1 MRWGISVSVLCMGT
15 VLFETQAYQQS
26 EEARPAQ
33 TQQSESSEFWS
44 DSAVDSLYV
53 FSNGQSICLSGWME
67 IEDGKQ
73 LFTDYALRD
82 CDTSEILGG
91 ETSVLGLGGSH
102 LSFSND
108 TLWVSQIDLLA
119 MGENLEFVKFPWK
132 IKAYYLEDGSFGYT
146 EGLNENFR
154 YDQQT
159 IESVL
164 KEYET
169 TELRTQQEDW
179 EYVDS
184 VLMRLAN
191 KQLIAAIS
199 GSEKSEMYFKEFKTR
214 VKPDGIYASWYIV
227 MENMLKFAK
236 GE

>member
-1 MRWGISVSVLCMGT
+1 MRWVISMSVLCMEA
-15 VLFETQAYQQS
+15 VFFNAQAYQQS

-33 TQQSESSEFWS
+33 TQQTESSESWS
-44 DSAVDSLYV
+44 GSIIDTLFE
-53 FSNGQSICLSGWME
+53 FSSDKGICLHGWME

-146 EGLNENFR
+146 EGLYENFR

-191 KQLIAAIS
+191 KLLIAAIS

-214 VKPDGIYASWYIV
+214 VKPDGIYGSWYII

>member
-1 MRWGISVSVLCMGT
+1 M
-15 VLFETQAYQQS
+15 
-26 EEARPAQ
+26 
-33 TQQSESSEFWS
+33 
-44 DSAVDSLYV
+44 
-53 FSNGQSICLSGWME
+53 N
-67 IEDGKQ
+67 Q
-73 LFTDYALRD
+73 L
-82 CDTSEILGG
+82 E
-91 ETSVLGLGGSH
+91 
-102 LSFSND
+102 
-108 TLWVSQIDLLA
+108 LLA

-132 IKAYYLEDGSFGYT
+132 IKAYYLEDEGFGYT
-146 EGLNENFR
+146 ERLYEKLR

-191 KQLIAAIS
+191 TLLIAAIS

-214 VKPDGIYASWYIV
+214 VKPDGIYGSWYII
-227 MENMLKFAK
+227 MDDILKFAK

>member
-1 MRWGISVSVLCMGT
+1 MRWVISIPVLCMGT
-15 VLFETQAYQQS
+15 VLFDAQAYQQS

-33 TQQSESSEFWS
+33 TQQSESSESWS
-44 DSAVDSLYV
+44 DSAVDSLFV
-53 FSNGQSICLSGWME
+53 FSNGKSICLNGWME

-73 LFTDYALRD
+73 LFTDFALKD
-82 CDTSEILGG
+82 CDTGEILGG
-91 ETSVLGLGGSH
+91 VTSVLGLGGGH
-102 LSFSND
+102 LLFSND
-108 TLWVSQIDLLA
+108 TLWVNQLELLA

-132 IKAYYLEDGSFGYT
+132 IKAYYLEDEGFGYT
-146 EGLNENFR
+146 ERLYENFR

-169 TELRTQQEDW
+169 TELRTQQEGW
-179 EYVDS
+179 EYVEF
-184 VLMRLAN
+184 VLMPLAN
-191 KQLIAAIS
+191 KLLIAAIS
-199 GSEKSEMYFKEFKTR
+199 GSQKAEVYFKEFDTR
-214 VKPDGIYASWYIV
+214 VKPDGIYASWYII